1 MRICKVSL
9 HLRQNVASHICNE
22 FTVSK
27 TGKNE
32 TREKRDEMKDKRD
45 AGVSETKTKGRT
57 ERGRL
62 RQRDQRAGDRR
73 GANDK

>member
-1 MRICKVSL
+1 MRTHKVSL
-9 HLRQNVASHICNE
+9 HLRQNVASHICNG
-22 FTVSK
+22 FTVRK
-27 TGKNE
+27 TGRNE
-32 TREKRDEMKDKRD
+32 TREKRDKMKEKRN

-57 ERGRL
+57 QRGRL